1 LSYPKPLQSNY
12 LDTLKNVLCYV
23 IRQYSDDGL
32 SVLISKQSDDIAV
45 LFGDWHGN
53 LYDIR
58 EDKPS
63 TKICKTFM
71 DEYLNNIYT
80 LMKYIRVDMLQMFID
95 TTNDFKLVDIQL
107 SLNKYTGPGMLRDV
121 FNSIINTQ
129 EVLAIEPLDD
139 RALEAIK
146 HGTGTYEGDLILKPS
161 KFRLYED
168 GGSYFPHYVSV
179 KR

>member
-1 LSYPKPLQSNY
+1 
-12 LDTLKNVLCYV
+12 
-23 IRQYSDDGL
+23 
-32 SVLISKQSDDIAV
+32 
-45 LFGDWHGN
+45 
-53 LYDIR
+53 
-58 EDKPS
+58 
-63 TKICKTFM
+63 M
-71 DEYLNNIYT
+71 DEYLNNIYA

-95 TTNDFKLVDIQL
+95 TTNEFKLVDIQL

-121 FNSIINTQ
+121 FNPIISTQ

-146 HGTGTYEGDLILKPS
+146 RGTGTYEGDLILKPS

-168 GGSYFPHYVSV
+168 GGLYFPHYVSV